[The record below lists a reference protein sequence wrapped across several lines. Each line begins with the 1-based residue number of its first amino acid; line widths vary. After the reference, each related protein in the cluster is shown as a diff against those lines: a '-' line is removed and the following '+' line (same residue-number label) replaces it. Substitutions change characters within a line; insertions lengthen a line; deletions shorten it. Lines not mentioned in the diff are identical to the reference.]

1 MGIELQDRMM
11 TCTVCNSKYVFT
23 KDEQQFFIRKA
34 LEEPRRCKKCRRKK
48 RKEFAKRRKKLMAS
62 LSKAEIVKVEV
73 TSTIPPVVQT
83 APIKKKEILEEKV
96 DNPVIT
102 SDTKTEERVKMGLV
116 PVEEKKE
123 GKKESKKEGKK
134 NGS

>member
-11 TCTVCNSKYVFT
+11 TCTVCNSKYIFT

-62 LSKAEIVKVEV
+62 LAKAEVVKVEV
-73 TSTIPPVVQT
+73 TSSLVPPKNQEL
-83 APIKKKEILEEKV
+83 PEERV

-102 SDTKTEERVKMGLV
+102 SDTKTDEKVKMGLV
-116 PVEEKKE
+116 PAEEKKQS
-123 GKKESKKEGKK
+123 KKEIKKEGKK